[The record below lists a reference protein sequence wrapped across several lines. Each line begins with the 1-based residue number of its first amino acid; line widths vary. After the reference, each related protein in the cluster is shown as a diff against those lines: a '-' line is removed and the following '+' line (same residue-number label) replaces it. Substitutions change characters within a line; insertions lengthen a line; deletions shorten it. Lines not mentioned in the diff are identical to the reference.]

1 MSMFIALPEDVKA
14 GILAVVL
21 VVVSFVFAKLIALVP
36 FLSFL
41 EQFREPLALAIGAS
55 LIGWL
60 ENALPTGFDQ
70 PVILAIQLVLAVLA
84 MLGIGTVLKEN
95 GVKGFK

>member
-14 GILAVVL
+14 GIMAVVL
-21 VVVSFVFAKLIALVP
+21 AVVSFVFAKLIALVP
-36 FLSFL
+36 FLKFL
-41 EQFREPLALAIGAS
+41 DEFRAPLALAIGAS

-60 ENALPTGFDQ
+60 ENVLPTGFDQ
-70 PVILAIQLVLAVLA
+70 PVILALQFILAVLA
-84 MLGIGTVLKEN
+84 LFGVGTVLKAK